1 MGKAEKVQIGVVGP
15 CAAGKT
21 TLINGLKNLGYQA
34 RHIAQEHSYVK
45 DMWQRITNPKL
56 LIFLDVSFEV
66 SMQRKWMNWTESDYQ
81 EQLRRLEHA
90 RQHAGLIID
99 TNPLT
104 PEQVLAQAVC
114 FLEDQVPG
122 SP

>member
-1 MGKAEKVQIGVVGP
+1 MGKSEKVQIGVVGP

-21 TLINGLKNLGYQA
+21 TLINGLKTRGYQA

-45 DMWQRITNPKL
+45 DMWQRITNPGL

-66 SMQRKWMNWTESDYQ
+66 SMQRKWMNWTESDYL

-90 RQHAGLIID
+90 RSHAGLIID
-99 TNPLT
+99 TNQLT
-104 PEQVLAQAVC
+104 PEQVLAQVLC

-122 SP
+122 SS

>member
-21 TLINGLKNLGYQA
+21 TLINGLKNRGYQA

-45 DMWQRITNPKL
+45 DMWQRITNPEL

-66 SMQRKWMNWTESDYQ
+66 SMQRKWMNWTESDYL

-90 RQHAGLIID
+90 RSHAGLIID
-99 TNPLT
+99 TNQLT
-104 PEQVLAQAVC
+104 PEQVLAQVLC

-122 SP
+122 SS

>member
-21 TLINGLKNLGYQA
+21 TLINGLKNRGYQA

-45 DMWQRITNPKL
+45 DMWQRITNPEL

-66 SMQRKWMNWTESDYQ
+66 SMQRNWMNWTESDYL

-90 RQHAGLIID
+90 RSHAGLIID
-99 TNPLT
+99 TNHLT
-104 PEQVLAQAVC
+104 PEQVLAQVLC
-114 FLEDQVPG
+114 FLEDQATG

>member
-1 MGKAEKVQIGVVGP
+1 MGKSEKVQIGVVGP

-21 TLINGLKNLGYQA
+21 TLINGLKTRGYQA

-45 DMWQRITNPKL
+45 DMWQRITNPEL
-56 LIFLDVSFEV
+56 LIFLDVSFAE

-99 TNPLT
+99 TNHLT
-104 PEQVLAQAVC
+104 PEQVLAQVLC

-122 SP
+122 SS